1 VKRKPE
7 RRAEPREAMKL
18 HAREWGSGEPVI
30 ALHPL
35 GLESSA
41 FAGFG
46 ELLAQRGMRTI
57 ALDLPGFGKTPA
69 PDGPLTPARLATPVM
84 AYARRLTQRPA
95 LIGISLGGRVAL
107 ECALAAPDLFR
118 CVIAIQPYLPWLRF
132 RQALDLARFLSPELA
147 RRIPVERLWPL
158 LRGVSWLGQFTP
170 FLGDD
175 EIAQSGVRL
184 VYNLSCPATRESL
197 VSAARELALDP
208 AFGEGGFWTRL
219 PGLRVPAAFVWGER
233 DRLVTARFAERV
245 ADSLPGARQLVLPC
259 IGHSI
264 NGPHHRCLARTVAAL
279 LEGAPP
285 SEEPGVCAARRRAA

>member
-1 VKRKPE
+1 
-7 RRAEPREAMKL
+7 MKL
-18 HAREWGSGEPVI
+18 HAREWGSGEAVI

-46 ELLAQRGMRTI
+46 EILAARGMRTI
-57 ALDLPGFGKTPA
+57 ALDLPGFGRTPA
-69 PDGPLTPARLATPVM
+69 MEGALTPARLAAPVL
-84 AYARRLTQRPA
+84 AHARQLRQPAA

-107 ECALAAPDLFR
+107 ECALTAPELFR
-118 CVIAIQPYLPWLRF
+118 SVIAIQPYMPWLRF
-132 RQALDLARFLSPELA
+132 RQMLEFARLMSPELA
-147 RRIPVERLWPL
+147 GRIPVDRLWPL

-184 VYNLSCPATRESL
+184 VYNLSCPATRVSL

-208 AFGEGGFWTRL
+208 AFGNQGFWTRL
-219 PGLRVPAAFVWGER
+219 PRLRVPAAFVWGKR

-245 ADSLPGARQLVLPC
+245 ADSLPAARQLVLPC
-259 IGHSI
+259 LGHSI

-285 SEEPGVCAARRRAA
+285 SEEPGVCAVRRRAA